1 MLINLKIL
9 RENLVFDIR
18 RFYTGSLILLSCI
31 FFYISKY
38 DYIFFIIINLLII
51 LDLKILVPYNKKIFY
66 FFLSI
71 FLITLFF
78 LNDFFY
84 RSNVFLF
91 TILLLI
97 IFTFISK
104 KNLSIFF
111 IIIILFFSILLF
123 NLINYDRDLFYLII
137 FISFINDSLAYFFG
151 NLLKGPLILPS
162 ISPKKTWSGTSISFF
177 LSSVV
182 LFYLGYTIFTA
193 ALLSISLFFGDIYF
207 SFIKRKLKL
216 KDFSNILGSH
226 GGILD
231 RLDSMFL
238 ITIVVTFITFN
249 L

>member
-1 MLINLKIL
+1 MLINLTIL

-51 LDLKILVPYNKKIFY
+51 LDLKILVPYNKKIFC

-137 FISFINDSLAYFFG
+137 FISFLNDSLAYFFG